1 MAVSTT
7 IPSRLAPAALGP
19 TQLVIGLLV
28 CTDLVMLVLH
38 LAHRSVQ
45 VGLRVPVVKSAAF
58 NISSDH
64 GIAESFGYVQLFW
77 AVLLLVWLGLFGRR
91 RSYLP
96 WALLFGYLLVDDFFG
111 LHEAAGTALV
121 DATGRSPEQ
130 LVFAGVRLQDLGE
143 LGFALSVGLVLLAL
157 LVWGYLRGTARTRA
171 TYRRLFGLSLLLA
184 VFGMLVDG
192 LATGVGDSGLQLL
205 HLLEDGGEL
214 LAMTAVLGYVVSLV
228 VGER

>member
-1 MAVSTT
+1 MSVS
-7 IPSRLAPAALGP
+7 IPSRLAPAALSP
-19 TQLVIGLLV
+19 TYLVAGLLV

-45 VGLRVPVVKSAAF
+45 VGLQVPVVKSAAF

-77 AVLLLVWLGLFGRR
+77 AVLLLAWLGLFGRR

-121 DATGRSPEQ
+121 TAAGLAPEQ
-130 LVFAGVRLQDLGE
+130 LVFAGVRLQDVGE
-143 LGFALSVGLVLLAL
+143 LGFALAVGMVLLAL
-157 LVWGYLRGTARTRA
+157 LLWGYLRGTARTRT
-171 TYRRLFGLSLLLA
+171 TYRRLLGLSLVLA

-192 LATGVGDSGLQLL
+192 LATGAGDSGLQLL

-214 LAMTAVLGYVVSLV
+214 FAMTAVLAYVVSLV
-228 VGER
+228 AAER

>member
-1 MAVSTT
+1 MSVS
-7 IPSRLAPAALGP
+7 IPGRLAPAALSP
-19 TQLVIGLLV
+19 TRLVVGLLV
-28 CTDLVMLVLH
+28 CTDLVMMVLH

-58 NISSDH
+58 NVSSDH
-64 GIAESFGYVQLFW
+64 GIAETFGYVQLFW
-77 AVLLLVWLGLFGRR
+77 AVLLLAWLGLFGRR

-121 DATGRSPEQ
+121 KAAGLAPEQ
-130 LVFAGVRLQDLGE
+130 LVLGGLRLQDVGE
-143 LGFALSVGLVLLAL
+143 LGFALAVGGVLLSL
-157 LVWGYLRGTARTRA
+157 LVWGYLRGTARTRT
-171 TYRRLFGLSLLLA
+171 TYRRLLGLSLVLA

-192 LATGVGDSGLQLL
+192 VATGVGDSGLQLL

-214 LAMTAVLGYVVSLV
+214 FAMTAVLGYVVSLV
-228 VGER
+228 AAER